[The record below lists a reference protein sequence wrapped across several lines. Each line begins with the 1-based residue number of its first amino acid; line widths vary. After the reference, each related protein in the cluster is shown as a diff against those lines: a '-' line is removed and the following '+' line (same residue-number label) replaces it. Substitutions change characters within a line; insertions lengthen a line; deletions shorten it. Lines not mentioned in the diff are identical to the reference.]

1 MKSFFADTFYFQARF
16 NPRDEYHE
24 RVLAWSREHSMPLVT
39 TELVI
44 IELANR
50 LAQSRF
56 RGLMRNFHLLL
67 RKTTTVVPIN
77 AMRMEAAWAMYYQHD
92 DKNWSLTDCFSF
104 LVMREK
110 GLTTA
115 LTSDRHFRQ
124 AGFQTVFD

>member
-24 RVLAWSREHSMPLVT
+24 RVLAWSRECSAPLIT

-44 IELANR
+44 IELANG
-50 LAQSRF
+50 LARSRF
-56 RGLMRNFHLLL
+56 RGLMRDFHLLL
-67 RKTTTVVPIN
+67 RKTTTIVPVSTL
-77 AMRMEAAWAMYYQHD
+77 RMESAWALYYQHD

-110 GLTTA
+110 GLAAA
-115 LTSDRHFRQ
+115 LTNDHHFRQ
-124 AGFQTVFD
+124 AGFQAVFA